1 MTTPTD
7 RSEPLSGPTAQQLA
21 DAAHLRAWGHDWE
34 SVGAAVRCEW
44 LALRRAAGAD
54 PGFAAALAR
63 EDAAATRE
71 GEAKALRRLRAL
83 TESDDPKVAL
93 RASEVLVRY
102 ARERRREAGATSD
115 PLRTTAEARPAQRPG
130 EKGETAE
137 KESIRV
143 PRGLLAVPPAPPAF
157 RAVPLSAGRGRRDGR

>member
-1 MTTPTD
+1 MTAPTD

-71 GEAKALRRLRAL
+71 GEAKALRRLRAWYCRGTIL
-83 TESDDPKVAL
+83 MSRNAVPTHW
-93 RASEVLVRY
+93 
-102 ARERRREAGATSD
+102 
-115 PLRTTAEARPAQRPG
+115 
-130 EKGETAE
+130 
-137 KESIRV
+137 
-143 PRGLLAVPPAPPAF
+143 PRGAV
-157 RAVPLSAGRGRRDGR
+157 AGSTIGVGI